1 MHPLE
6 PRLGPTVCLK
16 LKTVANAQFSGGPL
30 EELTRRD
37 DWRGTPKA
45 RQHPA
50 ARPLQR
56 FVGQC
61 RYHAARVADASALA
75 RARAS
80 RQDRATRAQADK
92 RSGCVHARMPGT
104 GAPHTIAGRASGC
117 VRTRAPGTSSSRRNS
132 RNAYPRGD
140 PRKLVARPS
149 RLTLELTCVNGK
161 GVYLR
166 AAGVTNAPWGR
177 QSAGLTPG
185 TVDFVVPSSSGLARI
200 AFAEKLRWY
209 RELREVVRERS
220 Q

>member
-1 MHPLE
+1 LHPLE

-92 RSGCVHARMPGT
+92 R
-104 GAPHTIAGRASGC
+104 SGC

-209 RELREVVRERS
+209 RELRGSEGT
-220 Q
+220 